1 MFCFFI
7 PAIIKA
13 YAYSMMEY
21 LVAEFPSLSI
31 PDAMNISKKITN
43 GSKWDLFIMELS
55 FLGWELLGAL
65 SLGIGYIWII
75 PYRQMTYV
83 NAYHALLKNALE
95 QGVIKPEDLQ

>member
-1 MFCFFI
+1 
-7 PAIIKA
+7 
-13 YAYSMMEY
+13 
-21 LVAEFPSLSI
+21 
-31 PDAMNISKKITN
+31 
-43 GSKWDLFIMELS
+43 MELS